1 MVSSLMEL
9 VLPIYNRPRT
19 LLFRQRL
26 QFHHERRVDAVG
38 EVEEVG
44 EAGHSEDGSIDGFM
58 GFNHRSMHLTRLPA
72 HDLPSIDGFFKLNPS
87 IDGFFS
93 LSFLHVSV
101 RSVVRSAL

>member
-1 MVSSLMEL
+1 MSNKLYPNHCTLRSVFAPFHMEL

-44 EAGHSEDGSIDGFM
+44 GAGHSEDASIDGFM
-58 GFNHRSMHLTRLPA
+58 GSNASIDAFKRKLPA
-72 HDLPSIDGFFKLNPS
+72 HDLPSIDGF
-87 IDGFFS
+87 
-93 LSFLHVSV
+93 
-101 RSVVRSAL
+101 